1 MATFRAFV
9 LGLAVWAL
17 VITPAFA
24 KGGGG
29 GGGGGGN
36 SAGPAGNG
44 GPNGGQANGHDN
56 GHGNGQGAEQGA
68 GSPHGFT
75 TGAGRG
81 TALTAPGS
89 QHRSSTATQRLNTPN
104 PGKADPKSGV
114 TPGRGKV
121 GTVPTTPGHAP

>member
-9 LGLAVWAL
+9 LGLAVCAL

-29 GGGGGGN
+29 GGGGGGGN
-36 SAGPAGNG
+36 SSGPAG
-44 GPNGGQANGHDN
+44 NGGQANGHDN

>member
-1 MATFRAFV
+1 MHMVMLRAFV
-9 LGLAVWAL
+9 LGLAVSAL
-17 VITPAFA
+17 VITPALA

-29 GGGGGGN
+29 GGGGGGGN
-36 SAGPAGNG
+36 GAGPGASG
-44 GPNGGQANGHDN
+44 GPNGGQASGHDN
-56 GHGNGQGAEQGA
+56 GNGAEQGA

-89 QHRSSTATQRLNTPN
+89 QHRSPTATQRLNTPN

-121 GTVPTTPGHAP
+121 GTVPTTPGHTP